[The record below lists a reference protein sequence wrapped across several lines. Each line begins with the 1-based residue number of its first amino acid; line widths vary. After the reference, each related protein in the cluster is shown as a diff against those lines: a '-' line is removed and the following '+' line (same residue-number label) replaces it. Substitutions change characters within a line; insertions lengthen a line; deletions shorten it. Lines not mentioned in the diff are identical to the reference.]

1 MKKVY
6 TTAQGK
12 QLSMDSVRLS
22 NETVIAV
29 GNMKVNAR
37 GDQLG
42 PGGIPEKS
50 KQDVINEYYNLHTP
64 VAGAHRPG
72 IIEDRPAPVRTA
84 PPAEPD
90 PVADPI
96 DELVADPVIAEQDEI
111 EIVKP
116 PQPEMRGKLADAVA
130 KTAVVN
136 QELLKPAKQQLKDNG
151 PTRI

>member
-1 MKKVY
+1 MKKIY

-12 QLSMDSVRLS
+12 QVSMDSVRLS

-42 PGGIPEKS
+42 PGGVPEKS
-50 KQDVINEYYNLHTP
+50 RRDTVNEYHNLHTP
-64 VAGAHRPG
+64 VAGGSAPIGGR
-72 IIEDRPAPVRTA
+72 IIEDQQVELPAS
-84 PPAEPD
+84 
-90 PVADPI
+90 ADPLI
-96 DELVADPVIAEQDEI
+96 DEQDEI
-111 EIVKP
+111 EITATPVA

-136 QELLKPAKQQLKDNG
+136 QELLKPMKQQIKDRG
-151 PTRI
+151 PSRI

>member
-1 MKKVY
+1 MKKLY

-72 IIEDRPAPVRTA
+72 IIEDRPAPVRIA
-84 PPAEPD
+84 PQAEPD
-90 PVADPI
+90 PVADP
-96 DELVADPVIAEQDEI
+96 LIAEQDEI

-116 PQPEMRGKLADAVA
+116 PQTEMRGKLADAVA

-136 QELLKPAKQQLKDNG
+136 QELLKPAKQQIKDTG

>member
-12 QLSMDSVRLS
+12 QLSMDSVRLA

-42 PGGIPEKS
+42 PGGVPEKS
-50 KQDVINEYYNLHTP
+50 RQDVINEYYNLHTP
-64 VAGAHRPG
+64 VAGVSRPG
-72 IIEDRPAPVRTA
+72 IAEETPRPVRSA
-84 PPAEPD
+84 
-90 PVADPI
+90 PVADPLPV
-96 DELVADPVIAEQDEI
+96 DEPPADPVIAEQDEI
-111 EIVKP
+111 EVVKP
-116 PQPEMRGKLADAVA
+116 VAQRPEMRGKLADAVA

-136 QELLKPAKQQLKDNG
+136 QELLKPAKQQIKDNG